1 MSNKAKSSSE
11 VELDIIVEKEAKKAP
26 AKPVK
31 KEMKVGDIS
40 KCGKW
45 AVKSIGK
52 YVDMVPAKPNNGV
65 LGVATK
71 TIADAEA
78 MMV

>member
-1 MSNKAKSSSE
+1 MSKKSKSSSE
-11 VELDIIVEKEAKKAP
+11 VELGIIVEKKAS
-26 AKPVK
+26 AKPAK

-52 YVDMVPAKPNNGV
+52 VVDMVPAKPNNGV